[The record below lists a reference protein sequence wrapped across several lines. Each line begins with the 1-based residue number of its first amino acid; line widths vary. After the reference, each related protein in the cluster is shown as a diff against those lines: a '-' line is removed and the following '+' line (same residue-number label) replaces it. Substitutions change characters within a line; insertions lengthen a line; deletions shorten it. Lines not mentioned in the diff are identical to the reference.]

1 MNIAYYNSFE
11 RMEARLRNHVTSM
24 PKIINSNLVQVGT
37 IFHHKN
43 HFSSGSTSCQRG
55 PHEQA
60 NSDRILC
67 SGEKVDN

>member
-11 RMEARLRNHVTSM
+11 RMEARLRNHVTGM

-43 HFSSGSTSCQRG
+43 HFFIRFNFLSKRAT
-55 PHEQA
+55 
-60 NSDRILC
+60 
-67 SGEKVDN
+67 